1 MAKQADKYATLK
13 LENQLCFPLYAA
25 AREVVNYYTPYLSE
39 LGITYTQYIAFMVL
53 WENDGMTVGE
63 LGRRLFLDN
72 GTLTPMLKKLEKM
85 GFIERKR
92 SADDERVVKIH
103 VTEQGFELREK
114 CLSIPNEVGRC
125 VKVTP
130 EEAATLYGLLYKLLG
145 KEDRD

>member
-1 MAKQADKYATLK
+1 MAKQADKYAALK

-92 SADDERVVKIH
+92 CADDERVVKIH